1 MAKKRNE
8 EEVQDERKFTRSEIL
23 SSSTYINDRDLLSV
37 LLFESEEYTTKEV
50 DKLIFNWKGEAIC

>member
-8 EEVQDERKFTRSEIL
+8 EEVQDEKKFTRSEIL

>member
-37 LLFESEEYTTKEV
+37 LLFEYEEYTTKEV